1 MSKNRKMKEKKR
13 TKKNLIKGPL
23 VFFIIYILYFII
35 YIIYI
40 NIYFI
45 YIYTLLYI
53 LYITLYLYCVY
64 YRMIPR
70 TKVAFPLK
78 YFLQYSY

>member
-45 YIYTLLYI
+45 YIYIYFIIYIIYYTLFI
-53 LYITLYLYCVY
+53 LCIL
-64 YRMIPR
+64 PHD
-70 TKVAFPLK
+70 TKD
-78 YFLQYSY
+78 